1 MGKYWRPASYP
12 FTVPPEDSDL
22 CRIFTREELLEDL
35 QYMVDTCIE
44 VHPNLFFSLS
54 REELDA
60 QIEQLRGS
68 LTVPLTRLE
77 FYRKIAPIVA
87 RFNDGHTMVPVPNEE
102 YQKSDETGSVR
113 FPFSVTCSAK
123 AITLCDTP
131 LDAFKSYLGKE
142 LVGINGEPVDEILD
156 EMLSMM
162 TGERIEFKCSCIPM
176 VFAKL
181 LFVLRGGAE
190 SYSLKVFDGDF
201 SETVSV
207 PGVSREQ
214 SLMISSVSIDKST
227 KPYSCELLEDL
238 DCAVLSLLRC
248 EDEERFKEFCAELF
262 SLLNRKK
269 VGRLLIDLRHNGG
282 GSAAIGDELCAY
294 LTEKPV
300 YQFTGMEMKISRQVK
315 EFYTAQFRDKARFP
329 LNRVPLS
336 LMILLFPPFWKKAG
350 GMYKVDVPK
359 QKPLKRTPHFDGRVY
374 AVTSQFTYS
383 AAASLAA
390 MIKAHNLG
398 VLIGEPTGGNASSY
412 GDVFS
417 FSLPNTKLR
426 CGVSHKFYIGPD
438 GSRKPE
444 PTTPDL
450 DTRDSGIDL
459 NSSGAIRNIL
469 ELIEAYETKKTISTE
484 PQHEPDACNGVG

>member
-1 MGKYWRPASYP
+1 MSKDWKPGSYP

-22 CRIFTREELLEDL
+22 SRVFTKEELLEDL

-54 REELDA
+54 REALDA
-60 QIEQLRGS
+60 QIKKLRDS
-68 LTVPLTRLE
+68 LTVPLTRLQ
-77 FYRKIAPIVA
+77 FYKRIAPIA
-87 RFNDGHTMVPVPNEE
+87 ASFNDGHTMVPVPHEE
-102 YQKSDETGSVR
+102 YLKSDDIGNIR
-113 FPFSVTCSAK
+113 FPFSVECSAK
-123 AITLCDTP
+123 AIRLCDTP
-131 LDAFKSYLGKE
+131 LDEFKPYLGKE
-142 LVGINGEPVDEILD
+142 LLGINGEPIDAILD

-176 VFAKL
+176 VFSKL

-190 SYSLKVFDGDF
+190 SYSLRVCDCDF

-227 KPYSCELLEDL
+227 EPYSCELLEDL

-300 YQFTGMEMKISRQVK
+300 YQFNGMEMKISRQVK
-315 EFYTAQFRDKARFP
+315 ELYTAQFRDKARFP

-359 QKPLKRTPHFDGRVY
+359 QKPLKRTPHYDGRVY

-390 MIKAHNLG
+390 MIKTHNLG

-426 CGVSHKFYIGPD
+426 CGVSHKFFIGPD

-459 NSSGAIRNIL
+459 NSSGAIRDIL
-469 ELIEAYETKKTISTE
+469 ELI
-484 PQHEPDACNGVG
+484 